1 MKISNYC
8 KRQSVFDQV
17 SKAEM
22 IQHTVDAI
30 QWLVGID
37 DFTQLMFLHNVDDC
51 NLGNEDR
58 FAKYMVGY

>member
-1 MKISNYC
+1 M
-8 KRQSVFDQV
+8 FDQV